1 MIISLIIIA
10 VFLYIITIQ
19 KIGNYAVLRAQGSP
33 AKLLVNA
40 TFSQS
45 LILTIIGLGISIF
58 LTIGTSFLIPNTVPM
73 SFNLTFMFVVSL
85 GLILMA
91 ILGSLIP
98 IRIVLKV
105 DPVSVIGG

>member
-1 MIISLIIIA
+1 MLS
-10 VFLYIITIQ
+10 F
-19 KIGNYAVLRAQGSP
+19 
-33 AKLLVNA
+33 
-40 TFSQS
+40 TFRKHMSYE
-45 LILTIIGLGISIF
+45 IE
-58 LTIGTSFLIPNTVPM
+58 FLIPNTVPM

>member
-1 MIISLIIIA
+1 YLLI
-10 VFLYIITIQ
+10 FF
-19 KIGNYAVLRAQGSP
+19 NS
-33 AKLLVNA
+33 
-40 TFSQS
+40 
-45 LILTIIGLGISIF
+45 
-58 LTIGTSFLIPNTVPM
+58 IPNTVPM